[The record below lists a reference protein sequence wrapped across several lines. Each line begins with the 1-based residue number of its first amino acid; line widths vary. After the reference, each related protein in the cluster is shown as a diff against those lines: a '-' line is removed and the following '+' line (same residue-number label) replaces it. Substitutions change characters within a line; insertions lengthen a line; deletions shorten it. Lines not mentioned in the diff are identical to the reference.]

1 MILDSAFNSVVTA
14 APVIPDNVIG
24 LVITGVFGVIVAIV
38 AGIMS
43 RRGAKLGS
51 RENRAP
57 DVQEMWIQQEADRRT
72 RQLVEDMWWTIRRMF
87 QSYYRRVTSAILL
100 LNLTPAQLAVF
111 ELNQQELNAINAKL
125 PEDEPE
131 K

>member
-1 MILDSAFNSVVTA
+1 MDNIIAPVATA

-24 LVITGVFGVIVAIV
+24 LVITGVFGVIVAIT

-72 RQLVEDMWWTIRRMF
+72 RQLVEDMWWNIRRMF
-87 QSYYRRVTSAILL
+87 QSYYRRVTTAILL
-100 LNLTPAQLAVF
+100 LNLTPAQLQVF